1 MNLHNRLL
9 PVLWMCT
16 TIFAWATQSLMDC
29 GGRSQ
34 VVVFGGAYRFSVL
47 CAHFWQK
54 NPSILKWFSTI
65 LTVTHMISCKHWT
78 GKCVQEIGSLHLQSF
93 LAGWRHQMSA
103 KHSTA
108 RSLYLPVCFFQVQRQ
123 CWPARSTSNESLSV
137 KLFSNQT
144 LLSTFTFLNSSV
156 IFSANVPKNT
166 PSRTRATFPMAT
178 ASRSGTV
185 HSMSLMGSIASSPRF
200 SKR

>member
-1 MNLHNRLL
+1 
-9 PVLWMCT
+9 MCT
-16 TIFAWATQSLMDC
+16 TIFAWATQSLMDF

-54 NPSILKWFSTI
+54 KSFNTKVVFNHFDRDSHDIVQALNRKMCSGNRF
-65 LTVTHMISCKHWT
+65 VT
-78 GKCVQEIGSLHLQSF
+78 LQSF